1 MARPRKN
8 GLGFNGRKAALEQE
22 MKTLRQEHRD
32 WMADVLEEYGLDKW
46 SEEDLDAAL
55 SKLAE
60 TQLPL
65 EAPVRRK
72 KERAEKTEKV
82 DPAPESVTEQPFQ
95 HAA

>member
-55 SKLAE
+55 AKLAE
-60 TQLPL
+60 AQLPL

-72 KERAEKTEKV
+72 KERAEKPEKV
-82 DPAPESVTEQPFQ
+82 EPVQESTPDQPFQ